1 MYIVLWYRLEL
12 AIARDK
18 GKIIN
23 MDITQIPKSMG
34 ITPERWL
41 HYLSS
46 VGVNFINPY
55 EGNPS
60 DPSGTRAAAF
70 NQFGQADLT
79 MSNVIAEY
87 IQLMDKIEQLAGKI
101 AGITEQREGAVSAS
115 ELVGNVERSVTQS
128 SHITEPLFWQHN

>member
-18 GKIIN
+18 GKVIC

-34 ITPERWL
+34 ITPAKWM

-46 VGVNFINPY
+46 VGVSFVNPY
-55 EGNPS
+55 ENGWNIPDREGGKPAS
-60 DPSGTRAAAF
+60 F
-70 NQFGQADLT
+70 NQFQSLDLS

-87 IQLMDKIEQLAGKI
+87 IQLMDKIE
-101 AGITEQREGAVSAS
+101 
-115 ELVGNVERSVTQS
+115 
-128 SHITEPLFWQHN
+128 